1 MILHIIGL
9 ILKIIGIL
17 LLVILGILLLVIG
30 VLLFVPLRYELRA
43 EFPGKLEDAE
53 GNLKISWLLHL
64 IAGRVEYRN
73 GDVKWQGRIAWKK
86 LGDVLEAEDKPVRKK
101 EKKPDGGKK
110 AGAEKAS
117 ERTAERNDAA
127 DVKKPQTLPE
137 KRAESGTYAK
147 PEHTDVKDEKSKTE
161 TQGSPDTKVKTF
173 SEKKE
178 ENATPEKE
186 SESREKKDVHGERGF
201 GKAHKTPRKR
211 KKPVKAFGKLIR
223 KLSQKLREILE
234 KIKIGRAH
242 V

>member
-9 ILKIIGIL
+9 ILKIIGII

-30 VLLFVPLRYELRA
+30 VLLFVPLRYELCA
-43 EFPGKLEDAE
+43 GFPGKLEDAE

-110 AGAEKAS
+110 AGAENAS

-127 DVKKPQTLPE
+127 DVKKPQTLSE

-178 ENATPEKE
+178 ENVTPEKE
-186 SESREKKDVHGERGF
+186 SESREKKDVHEGSQNST
-201 GKAHKTPRKR
+201 KAKETSQSIWKTDPE
-211 KKPVKAFGKLIR
+211 AQ
-223 KLSQKLREILE
+223 SE
-234 KIKIGRAH
+234 AS
-242 V
+242 